1 MEQEVII
8 ATLNEGKVKEFKQL
22 FGSKNWSVKSL
33 RDFPEVEEVVEDG
46 QTFAENAKK
55 KAEALSNRLGKMVI
69 ADDSGLIVDALD
81 GRPGIYSARY
91 AGEEKDD
98 KANIDKVLNELADL
112 PSEDR
117 TARFFCAMAVARPNE
132 ETLIYEGTCEG
143 RITMEVIGEN
153 GFGYDPIFFIPELQK
168 TMAELSPVQKN
179 ERSHRAKAIQLV
191 FTHEHEWS

>member
-98 KANIDKVLNELADL
+98 KANIDKVLSELKDL

-143 RITMEVIGEN
+143 RITREVIGEN

-168 TMAELSPVQKN
+168 TMAELSPEQKN
-179 ERSHRAKAIQLV
+179 ECSHRAKAIQLV